1 MKKYSST
8 LNIFDDEGD
17 FTRPI
22 SSNSKMISSK
32 NSNISSNDLLPLN
45 NNNADQ
51 RFQTDI
57 LINGKTNY
65 EQKNT
70 IIKSLEEEIVNMK
83 HKMSFVYEKDE
94 EIAKL
99 KEQVTKL
106 KQEIKDYE
114 DIAKQNTDL
123 RLEISQLKE
132 QLNDSR
138 SKQNDQ
144 DFLLTENK
152 MLKEKLKEL
161 GEKEESLELE
171 EIEEL
176 VDVNVPQLRRVL
188 LNRLKSKQT
197 KHIENLI
204 NQYQLKNKNKIKKS
218 IMEQILVEAIHL

>member
-17 FTRPI
+17 FTRP
-22 SSNSKMISSK
+22 SSSTIRSK
-32 NSNISSNDLLPLN
+32 DLLPLN
-45 NNNADQ
+45 NNPDQ

-65 EQKNT
+65 EEKNT

-99 KEQVTKL
+99 KEQVNKL
-106 KQEIKDYE
+106 KNEIKELDN
-114 DIAKQNTDL
+114 ISKQNIDL
-123 RLEISQLKE
+123 RLEISKLKE
-132 QLNDSR
+132 QINENR
-138 SKQNDQ
+138 SNQNDQ
-144 DFLLTENK
+144 EFLLTENK

-161 GEKEESLELE
+161 GENEESLELE

-197 KHIENLI
+197 NHIENLI

-218 IMEQILVEAIHL
+218 VMEQLLIEAIHL

>member
-8 LNIFDDEGD
+8 LNIFDDDGD
-17 FTRPI
+17 FTRP
-22 SSNSKMISSK
+22 SSSTIT
-32 NSNISSNDLLPLN
+32 SNDLLPLN
-45 NNNADQ
+45 NNPDQ
-51 RFQTDI
+51 RFQTDMM
-57 LINGKTNY
+57 INGKTNY
-65 EQKNT
+65 EQSNT
-70 IIKSLEEEIVNMK
+70 IIKSLEEEIVTMK

-99 KEQVTKL
+99 KEQVTQL
-106 KQEIKDYE
+106 KQEIKDLD
-114 DIAKQNTDL
+114 DISKQNTNL
-123 RLEISQLKE
+123 RLEITQLKE
-132 QLNDSR
+132 QLNDNR

-161 GEKEESLELE
+161 GESKESLELE

-218 IMEQILVEAIHL
+218 EMEKILVEAIHL

>member
-8 LNIFDDEGD
+8 LNIFDDGGD
-17 FTRPI
+17 FTRP
-22 SSNSKMISSK
+22 SSTISSK
-32 NSNISSNDLLPLN
+32 DLLPLN
-45 NNNADQ
+45 NNPDQ

-65 EQKNT
+65 EEKNT

-99 KEQVTKL
+99 KREVDKL
-106 KQEIKDYE
+106 KNEIKDL
-114 DIAKQNTDL
+114 DNISKQNIDL
-123 RLEISQLKE
+123 RLEISKLKE
-132 QLNDSR
+132 QINEDR
-138 SKQNDQ
+138 SIQNDQ
-144 DFLLTENK
+144 DFLLAENK

-176 VDVNVPQLRRVL
+176 VDVDVPLLRRVL

-218 IMEQILVEAIHL
+218 VMEQLLVEAIHL